1 MQGVFH
7 VKQQERRFGS
17 VSRETLFSAE
27 TGRGSFLRRN
37 EVLPEI
43 IIFFCGR
50 ARECSSGSHTAAYIA
65 RRRTRA
71 GRPAPCANLERRS
84 MKALRRDFSM
94 RAELPAYEP
103 LHRFR
108 CPNFSMLAE
117 RSRKASW
124 TEVSSS
130 GACGDGFAFSRQD
143 GMVSGALRLEALFA
157 LRPEAGGR
165 GRKKK
170 ERTRGPL
177 PVRCGVQ
184 ERNMPSRHGRPDG
197 CSSPCR
203 FCINVR

>member
-37 EVLPEI
+37 EVQSEI
-43 IIFFCGR
+43 IIFFCGAPER
-50 ARECSSGSHTAAYIA
+50 TAPGGILLHMSQGGELEPATA
-65 RRRTRA
+65 FPAQSRRR
-71 GRPAPCANLERRS
+71 G

-94 RAELPAYEP
+94 RAE
-103 LHRFR
+103 
-108 CPNFSMLAE
+108 

-124 TEVSSS
+124 MEVSSS

-165 GRKKK
+165 GRKK
-170 ERTRGPL
+170 RSGHA
-177 PVRCGVQ
+177 VR
-184 ERNMPSRHGRPDG
+184 SL
-197 CSSPCR
+197 
-203 FCINVR
+203 